1 MAYRPRRRVHAS
13 AARLECVSS
22 LAAVSSLDSIE
33 TGDKRPHLALY
44 GQRQTALLGTGD
56 FRLIAFCFTGRGNV
70 TPSGGSKS
78 AAQGVMGRVAATVG
92 ANQFYEPR
100 ASSQRKLFF
109 MITSRLSRLCRREHV
124 SQSSYTQP
132 NPTECNAIFL

>member
-1 MAYRPRRRVHAS
+1 MAHRPRRRVHAP
-13 AARLECVSS
+13 AARLECQ
-22 LAAVSSLDSIE
+22 LARCSLDSIE
-33 TGDKRPHLALY
+33 TGDKRPHLAL
-44 GQRQTALLGTGD
+44 RSATDSSTRHRRL
-56 FRLIAFCFTGRGNV
+56 RLIAFRFTSRGNV

-109 MITSRLSRLCRREHV
+109 MITSRLTRLCRREHV
-124 SQSSYTQP
+124 SQSSFTQP